1 MRTYLVGGAVRDM
14 LLGKEPH
21 DKDYV
26 VVESSVDEM
35 LSLGYQQVGKDF
47 PVFLHPITGEEYAL
61 ARTER
66 KTGNKHTDFE
76 FFADY
81 AVTLFEDL
89 GRRDFT
95 MNAIAFNIENESCW
109 SCCLNDPF
117 KGVNDIR
124 NKIIRHISDSFKED
138 PLRVLRACRFSAQLG
153 FEIASET
160 MELMSNMV
168 NDGMLNHLTVERVWK
183 ETEKALSSGYDSE
196 KYFETLNQCGAL
208 KVLFPEIYR
217 LVNTPE
223 QVKYHP
229 SGNTFKHTMI
239 ALSRVKNENSL
250 TKFAVVCHDLGKGTT
265 PVDILPKHSGH
276 DERGLTEIDSL
287 CDRLKVPNN
296 YRNCAK
302 TFCKNHMRMARF
314 NEMNV
319 KKQYDM
325 IKELSNN
332 FKEEMLLEL
341 YIDCFYADW
350 TGENEQTVWN
360 NLDEADAIYLKM
372 RKIFSLMEKIT
383 LKDLPEKTQED
394 LSKQKGEKFGKLYR
408 DAMISYLKYKLKNS

>member
-1 MRTYLVGGAVRDM
+1 MNAIKFYKIGGCVRDKILNRKCSDIDWEVIGATVEDM
-14 LLGKEPH
+14 IALGFI
-21 DKDYV
+21 
-26 VVESSVDEM
+26 
-35 LSLGYQQVGKDF
+35 QVGKDF
-47 PVFLHPITGEEYAL
+47 PVFLHPKTGEEYSIGRL
-61 ARTER
+61 DIS
-66 KTGNKHTDFE
+66 TGKGHQDYKFITNKNI
-76 FFADY
+76 
-81 AVTLFEDL
+81 TLEQSVQ
-89 GRRDFT
+89 RRDFT
-95 MNAIAFNIENESCW
+95 MNAIAEKEDGSYVDVVNGIE
-109 SCCLNDPF
+109 
-117 KGVNDIR
+117 DIK
-124 NKIIRHISDSFKED
+124 NKIIRHINTDNFITD
-138 PLRVLRACRFSAQLG
+138 PLRVLRGCRFAAQLD
-153 FEIASET
+153 FNIASET
-160 MELMSNMV
+160 MELFKKMV
-168 NDGMLNHLTVERVWK
+168 VDGMLEHLTSERVWK
-183 ETEKALSSGYDSE
+183 ETEKALSAGYDSE

-265 PVDILPKHSGH
+265 PDDILPKHSGH

-332 FKEEMLLEL
+332 FKEQMLLEL

-350 TGENEQTVWN
+350 TGENELTAWN
-360 NLDEADAIYLKM
+360 NLDEADAITTKM
-372 RKIFSLMEKIT
+372 RKIFSLMERIT

>member
-1 MRTYLVGGAVRDM
+1 MKTYLVGGAVRDK

-26 VVESSVDEM
+26 VVGSTIEEM
-35 LSLGYQQVGKDF
+35 LSLGFTQVGKDF
-47 PVFLHPITGEEYAL
+47 PVFLHPKTGEEYAL

-66 KTGNKHTDFE
+66 KTGSKHTDFSFE
-76 FFADY
+76 FSSNI
-81 AVTLFEDL
+81 TLEEDL
-89 GRRDFT
+89 IRRDFT
-95 MNAIAFNIENESCW
+95 INAMAMDMETGEIIDYFNGKQDLE
-109 SCCLNDPF
+109 
-117 KGVNDIR
+117 
-124 NKIIRHISDSFKED
+124 NKILRAVRPETFIED
-138 PLRVLRACRFSAQLG
+138 PLRVLRGCRFAAQLN
-153 FEIASET
+153 FNIASET
-160 MELMSNMV
+160 MELFKKMV
-168 NDGMLNHLTVERVWK
+168 ADGMLEHLTSERVWK

-196 KYFETLNQCGAL
+196 KYFKTLNQCGAL

-265 PVDILPKHSGH
+265 PADILPKHSGH

-302 TFCKNHMRMARF
+302 IFCKNHMRMARF

>member
-1 MRTYLVGGAVRDM
+1 MKIYLVGGAVRDK

-26 VVESSVDEM
+26 VVGSTVEEM
-35 LSLGYQQVGKDF
+35 LSLGFIQVGKDF
-47 PVFLHPITGEEYAL
+47 PVFLHPETGEEYAL

-66 KTGNKHTDFE
+66 KTGDKHTDFSFE
-76 FFADY
+76 FSSN
-81 AVTLFEDL
+81 VTLEDDL
-89 GRRDFT
+89 VRRDLT
-95 MNAIAFNIENESCW
+95 INAMAMDMESGEIIDYFNGKQDLE
-109 SCCLNDPF
+109 
-117 KGVNDIR
+117 
-124 NKIIRHISDSFKED
+124 NKILRAVRPETFVED
-138 PLRVLRACRFSAQLG
+138 PLRVLRGCRFAAQLN

-160 MELMSNMV
+160 MELFKQMV
-168 NDGMLNHLTVERVWK
+168 NVGMLEHLTAERVWK
-183 ETEKALSSGYDSE
+183 ETEKALTLGYNSE
-196 KYFETLNQCGAL
+196 KYFELLNECGAL
-208 KVLFPEIYR
+208 KVLMPEVYR

-239 ALSRVKNENSL
+239 ALTRVQNENSL
-250 TKFAVVCHDLGKGTT
+250 TKFIVLCHDFGKGVT
-265 PVDILPKHSGH
+265 PADILPKHSGH
-276 DERGLTEIDSL
+276 DERGLAEIDAF

-296 YRNCAK
+296 YREFAK

-314 NEMNV
+314 PEMNV

-325 IKELSNN
+325 VKELSNN
-332 FKEEMLLEL
+332 FKNIENLQMFIE
-341 YIDCFYADW
+341 CFYADW

-360 NLDEADAIYLKM
+360 NIEEADNITYMMK
-372 RKIFSLMEKIT
+372 KIFNIMCGIT

-408 DAMISYLKYKLKNS
+408 DAMISYLKSKLKEK

>member
-1 MRTYLVGGAVRDM
+1 MKIYLVGGAVRDK

-26 VVESSVDEM
+26 VVGSTVEEM
-35 LSLGYQQVGKDF
+35 LSLGFTQVGKDF
-47 PVFLHPITGEEYAL
+47 PVFLHPETGEEYAL

-66 KTGNKHTDFE
+66 KIGDKHTDFSFE
-76 FFADY
+76 FSSN
-81 AVTLFEDL
+81 VTLEDDL
-89 GRRDFT
+89 VRRDFT
-95 MNAIAFNIENESCW
+95 INAMAMDMETSEIIDYFNGKQDLE
-109 SCCLNDPF
+109 
-117 KGVNDIR
+117 
-124 NKIIRHISDSFKED
+124 NKILRAVRPETFIED
-138 PLRVLRACRFSAQLG
+138 PLRVLRGCRFAAQLN
-153 FEIASET
+153 FEIVSET
-160 MELMSNMV
+160 MELFNQMV
-168 NDGMLNHLTVERVWK
+168 NDGMIEHLTAERVWK
-183 ETEKALSSGYDSE
+183 ETEKALTLGYNSE
-196 KYFETLNQCGAL
+196 KYFELLNECGAL
-208 KVLFPEIYR
+208 KVLMPEVYR

-239 ALSRVKNENSL
+239 ALTRVQNEDSL
-250 TKFAVVCHDLGKGTT
+250 TKFIVLCHDFGKGVT

-276 DERGLTEIDSL
+276 DERGIAEIDSF

-296 YRNCAK
+296 YRESAK

-314 NEMNV
+314 TEMNV

-332 FKEEMLLEL
+332 FKDLNILEI
-341 YIDCFYADW
+341 YIKGFYADW
-350 TGENEQTVWN
+350 TGENEQTAWN
-360 NLDEADAIYLKM
+360 DINEANDITNVI
-372 RKIFSLMEKIT
+372 RKVFNIMYGIT

-408 DAMISYLKYKLKNS
+408 DAMISYLKFRL